1 MVSKFQIPLL
11 TLSKQCRSFKILREL
26 IVRPFKIVEDHM
38 IINLV
43 VAPPFNLV
51 FIKLLTFIYFPN
63 SPACLDSPAPGTLKI
78 QIKEKEDISL
88 TGIACYSLNQLTL
101 LSMAVELMFSL
112 LILLSRLQHTSY

>member
-26 IVRPFKIVEDHM
+26 IVRPFEIVEDHM

-78 QIKEKEDISL
+78 QLKSL
-88 TGIACYSLNQLTL
+88 RKKTFPSL
-101 LSMAVELMFSL
+101 ESL
-112 LILLSRLQHTSY
+112 AIV